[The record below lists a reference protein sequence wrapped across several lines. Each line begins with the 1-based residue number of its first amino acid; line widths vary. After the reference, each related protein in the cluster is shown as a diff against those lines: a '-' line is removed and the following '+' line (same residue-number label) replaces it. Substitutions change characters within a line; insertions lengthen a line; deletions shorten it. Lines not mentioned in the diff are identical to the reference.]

1 MEKEDLRIGDLV
13 QYYDNVTNGIIKCY
27 VEEITNE
34 QVVLSDK
41 LFDRVM
47 LENVHPIILT
57 EEILKKNDWKRCK
70 APYQEFYQYKKK
82 GYPTLNHIGE
92 DFYFYYGSKNVT
104 IYTVGDLQ
112 HLLFGL
118 KLDSEIIP

>member
-13 QYYDNVTNGIIKCY
+13 QYYDNVTDSVIKCY
-27 VEEITNE
+27 VEEITDK

-41 LFDRVM
+41 LFDRVL
-47 LENVHPIILT
+47 LENVYPIILT
-57 EEILKKNDWKRCK
+57 EEILKKNDWKRHK
-70 APYQEFYQYKKK
+70 APYQPYYHYKKK
-82 GYPTLNHIGE
+82 GYPTLNYIGG
-92 DFYFYYGSKNVT
+92 DFYFYYGSKNVP

-118 KLDSEIIP
+118 KVDSEIIP